1 MTPVEQLLFKRKVQ
15 MILHAPG
22 GPLADAVHGGP
33 KKKDASPVLEMT
45 MIFDCDLS
53 REEAM
58 TAGREVVTAL
68 KQTDEIFRNVRLN
81 AVRWSTDEKISRS
94 VTAAPILQ
102 MGRYFEDYEQN
113 LSQKRLEI
121 LMDYLKKFDARS
133 RLLILI
139 TDGRYTVEDTELL
152 NRSLNPFLYRK
163 ILVMAPDG
171 IRTGRQLL

>member
-1 MTPVEQLLFKRKVQ
+1 

-33 KKKDASPVLEMT
+33 KKKEASPVLEMT
-45 MIFDCDLS
+45 MIFDCNLS
-53 REEAM
+53 AEEAR
-58 TAGREVVTAL
+58 AHGKEVVTVL

-81 AVRWSTDEKISRS
+81 AVRWSADDQISRG

-113 LSQKRLEI
+113 ITPKRLEI

-133 RLLILI
+133 RLLFLI
-139 TDGRYTVEDTELL
+139 TDGQYTVEDTDML

-163 ILVMAPDG
+163 ILVMAPEG